1 MLLAVATVVFLA
13 ALLSGVGGGVGSIG
27 ATALWLAALYQK
39 SPPVFISFEEEG
51 EVEAGGARRAARWFA
66 SAVVV
71 VALALRWPIASMD
84 VQHYAG
90 PDEGEVVEN
99 VLEMLRMGDFDHR
112 HPGYP
117 GLHFYLQMFP
127 AQAHLAVTGK
137 TIPELPRSGFYL
149 GARRLTLIAGV
160 LAAAVV
166 FWIGRRWLSSF
177 SAAVA
182 TSLVALSPLAFR
194 ESAVVNPDLML
205 MLFVVVSS
213 SLSLRLL
220 ESRSWR
226 AYALAGVS
234 VGLASA
240 VKYTGV
246 FTLVPF
252 LLAWLFGSSPRRDTS
267 KWILGLVLSGIAF
280 VVTSPYTLLNVSQFV
295 RGVSMHL
302 GYYQA
307 AQLDASVELAR
318 QLASR
323 GVGVVAAIAA
333 VLAAARALSAVDKR
347 LLVLAS
353 YPLTYWFV
361 FSFFDRAFPRH
372 ALVLLP
378 VVALLAADTFER
390 VTRRARPISRLV
402 SPLASRPMARVAL
415 GLVFIAGP
423 VLGSIDL
430 WRRAH
435 RETPAEAAQS
445 WAMSNFP
452 PGSRVLQDQHTPR
465 LDLENYQV
473 HRIRV
478 EEKQFVGNYDWVLYS
493 GYPPGLRTRGLREVA
508 RFENENALGDL
519 IIAYQVPDRESLMPP
534 TFPRNRRAAV
544 IGAGELPFFGSGWYP
559 PTSGAFETSR
569 LSQGNTS
576 EIFFLLD
583 EPTDLDAKLTLG
595 TAVNEGV
602 MTLTLNGEELAEVTY
617 KEERETHSVAM
628 PAESLKAGL
637 NRVLLGYD
645 ATQRLNRRHQDT
657 AIRLY
662 RLELT
667 KE

>member
-1 MLLAVATVVFLA
+1 MLLAVATVALLV
-13 ALLSGVGGGVGSIG
+13 ALLSGVGGAVGSIG
-27 ATALWLAALYQK
+27 ATALWMLALFRLSRK
-39 SPPVFISFEEEG
+39 SPPVFRASEA
-51 EVEAGGARRAARWFA
+51 EAGGGSRNPRWFA
-66 SAVVV
+66 LAAVVV
-71 VALALRWPIASMD
+71 AFVLRWPIASTD
-84 VQHYAG
+84 VEHYPG

-117 GLHFYLQMFP
+117 GLHFYLQMLP

-166 FWIGRRWLSSF
+166 FWIGRQSLSYW
-177 SAAVA
+177 SAALA

-213 SLSLRLL
+213 GLSLRLL
-220 ESRSWR
+220 ESRSWLS
-226 AYALAGVS
+226 YALVGVS

-267 KWILGLVLSGIAF
+267 KWVWGLVLSGIAF

-295 RGVSMHL
+295 RGVSMHV

-307 AQLDASVELAR
+307 AQLNASGELVR
-318 QLASR
+318 QLATR

-333 VLAAARALSAVDKR
+333 VLAAVRALSAVDKK

-361 FSFFDRAFPRH
+361 FSLFDRAFPRH

-390 VTRRARPISRLV
+390 VTRRAPPGSHL
-402 SPLASRPMARVAL
+402 MARVAL
-415 GLVFIAGP
+415 GLVFLAGP

-435 RETPAEAAQS
+435 RRTPAEAARS

-465 LDLENYQV
+465 LDAAAYDV
-473 HRIRV
+473 HRLRV
-478 EEKQFVGNYDWVLYS
+478 EEKHFVGNYDWVLYS
-493 GYPPGLRTRGLREVA
+493 GYPPGLRTGGLREVA

-519 IIAYQVPDRESLMPP
+519 IIAYQVPDRESLMPR
-534 TFPRNRRAAV
+534 TFRRNRRAAV
-544 IGAGELPFFGSGWYP
+544 IGAGELPFFGSGWHP

-569 LSQGNTS
+569 LSQGDTS
-576 EIFFLLD
+576 EIFFVLD
-583 EPTDLDAKLTLG
+583 EPTDLDAELMLG
-595 TAVNEGV
+595 AAATESVV
-602 MTLTLNGEELAEVTY
+602 TLTLNEQELGELACEG
-617 KEERETHSVAM
+617 ERETHNVAM
-628 PAESLKAGL
+628 PAESLRAGL
-637 NRVLLGYD
+637 NRLLLSYD
-645 ATQRLNRRHQDT
+645 ATQGLNRRHQDT

-662 RLELT
+662 RLELR

>member
-1 MLLAVATVVFLA
+1 MLLAVATVALLA
-13 ALLSGVGGGVGSIG
+13 ALLSGVGGALGSIG
-27 ATALWLAALYQK
+27 AMALWLAALYRLSQK
-39 SPPVFISFEEEG
+39 SPPVFRAPEA
-51 EVEAGGARRAARWFA
+51 EAGGGSRNPRWFA

-71 VALALRWPIASMD
+71 VAFVLRWPIASTD
-84 VQHYAG
+84 VEHYAG

-117 GLHFYLQMFP
+117 GLHFYLQMLP
-127 AQAHLAVTGK
+127 AQAHLAATGK

-166 FWIGRRWLSSF
+166 FWIGCRWLSYS
-177 SAAVA
+177 SAALA

-220 ESRSWR
+220 ESRSWLS
-226 AYALAGVS
+226 YALVGMS

-295 RGVSMHL
+295 RGVSMHVS
-302 GYYQA
+302 YYQA
-307 AQLDASVELAR
+307 AQLNASVELVR
-318 QLASR
+318 QLATR
-323 GVGVVAAIAA
+323 GVGAVAAIAA
-333 VLAAARALSAVDKR
+333 VLAAVRALSAVDKK

-390 VTRRARPISRLV
+390 VTRRAPKTSRL
-402 SPLASRPMARVAL
+402 MARVAL
-415 GLVFIAGP
+415 GLVFLAGP

-430 WRRAH
+430 WRRTH
-435 RETPAEAAQS
+435 RETPAEAARS

-465 LDLENYQV
+465 LDPEQYDV

-493 GYPPGLRTRGLREVA
+493 GYPPGLRIGGLREVA
-508 RFENENALGDL
+508 RFDNDNALGDL
-519 IIAYQVPDRESLMPP
+519 IIAYQVPDRETLMPQ
-534 TFPRNRRAAV
+534 TFRRNRRAAV
-544 IGAGELPFFGSGWYP
+544 LGAGELPFFGSGWYP

-569 LSQGNTS
+569 LSQGESS
-576 EIFFLLD
+576 EIFFLVD
-583 EPTDLDAKLTLG
+583 EPTDLGAKLTLG

-602 MTLTLNGEELAEVTY
+602 MTLTLNGEKLAEVTY
-617 KEERETHSVAM
+617 KDERETYTVTMA
-628 PAESLKAGL
+628 AGSLEAGL
-637 NRVLLGYD
+637 NRLVLTYD
-645 ATQRLNRRHQDT
+645 ATQRLNRRHLDT

>member
-1 MLLAVATVVFLA
+1 MLLAVATVALLV
-13 ALLSGVGGGVGSIG
+13 ALLSGVGGAVGSIG
-27 ATALWLAALYQK
+27 ATALWMLALFKLSGK
-39 SPPVFISFEEEG
+39 SPPTFTASETG
-51 EVEAGGARRAARWFA
+51 GEAGNRSRAARWFA

-71 VALALRWPIASMD
+71 FAFALRWPIASHD
-84 VQHYAG
+84 VEHYAG

-117 GLHFYLQMFP
+117 GLHFYLQMLP
-127 AQAHLAVTGK
+127 AQAHLAAASK

-149 GARRLTLIAGV
+149 GARRLTLMAGV
-160 LAAAVV
+160 LAAGVV
-166 FWIGRRWLSSF
+166 FWIGCQWLSSF
-177 SAAVA
+177 SAALA

-194 ESAVVNPDLML
+194 ESGVVNPDLML
-205 MLFVVVSS
+205 MLFVVVSLG
-213 SLSLRLL
+213 LSLRLL
-220 ESRSWR
+220 ESRSWLS
-226 AYALAGVS
+226 YGLAGVS

-246 FTLVPF
+246 FALVPF

-280 VVTSPYTLLNVSQFV
+280 VVTSPYTLLNVSAFV
-295 RGVSMHL
+295 RGVSMHM

-307 AQLDASVELAR
+307 AQLNAPFELTR
-318 QLASR
+318 QLATR

-347 LLVLAS
+347 LLVLMG

-390 VTRRARPISRLV
+390 VARRAPQTSRLG
-402 SPLASRPMARVAL
+402 ARVAL
-415 GLVFIAGP
+415 GLVFVAGP
-423 VLGSIDL
+423 LLGSIDL

-435 RETPAEAAQS
+435 RETPAEAARS
-445 WAMSNFP
+445 WATSNFP
-452 PGSRVLQDQHTPR
+452 PGSRVLQDEHTPR
-465 LDLENYQV
+465 LDPENYHV

-493 GYPPGLRTRGLREVA
+493 GYPPGLRTGGLREVA

-519 IIAYQVPDRESLMPP
+519 IIAYQVPGRESLMPR
-534 TFPRNRRAAV
+534 TFRRNRRAAV

-569 LSQGNTS
+569 LSQGDTS
-576 EIFFLLD
+576 EIFFVLD
-583 EPTDLDAKLTLG
+583 EPTDLDAELMLG
-595 TAVNEGV
+595 AAATEGV
-602 MTLTLNGEELAEVTY
+602 VTLTLNEQELGELAYEG
-617 KEERETHSVAM
+617 ERETHSVTMA
-628 PAESLKAGL
+628 AESLKAGL
-637 NRVLLGYD
+637 NRLVLSYD
-645 ATQRLNRRHQDT
+645 ATQRLSRRHQDT

-662 RLELT
+662 RLELSR
-667 KE
+667 E

>member
-1 MLLAVATVVFLA
+1 MLLAVATGLLLGAFLT
-13 ALLSGVGGGVGSIG
+13 GVGGGLG
-27 ATALWLAALYQK
+27 AAGAAALWLFALYK
-39 SPPVFISFEEEG
+39 KTPPVFTSTEPASG
-51 EVEAGGARRAARWFA
+51 RRGAGWLVLA
-66 SAVVV
+66 AVVAAV
-71 VALALRWPIASMD
+71 VLRWPIASHD
-84 VQHYAG
+84 VEHYAG

-117 GLHFYLQMFP
+117 GLHFYLQMLP
-127 AQAHLAVTGK
+127 ARGHMAATGK

-160 LAAAVV
+160 LAAGVV
-166 FWIGRRWLSSF
+166 FWVGRGWLSPS
-177 SAAVA
+177 SAVVA

-205 MLFVVVSS
+205 SLFVIVSLG
-213 SLSLRLL
+213 LSLRLL

-226 AYALAGVS
+226 AYGIAGVS

-240 VKYTGV
+240 IKYTGV
-246 FTLVPF
+246 FALVPF
-252 LLAWLFGSSPRRDTS
+252 LLAWLCGPSPRRDAN
-267 KWILGLVLSGIAF
+267 KWVLGLVFSGIAF
-280 VVTSPYTLLNVSQFV
+280 AAGSPYTLLNVTEFV
-295 RGVSMHL
+295 RGVSMHV

-307 AQLDASVELAR
+307 AQLNASLELTR
-318 QLASR
+318 QLATR

-333 VLAAARALSAVDKR
+333 VLAAARALSAVDKK
-347 LLVLAS
+347 LLVLLS

-378 VVALLAADTFER
+378 FVALLAAESFER
-390 VTRRARPISRLV
+390 LARRVP
-402 SPLASRPMARVAL
+402 PWARVAL
-415 GLVFIAGP
+415 GLFFLAGP
-423 VLGSIDL
+423 FWGSIDL
-430 WRRAH
+430 WRRAR
-435 RETPAEAAQS
+435 RETPAEAARS
-445 WAMSNFP
+445 WAMSSLP

-465 LDLENYQV
+465 LDLERPERFHV
-473 HRIRV
+473 HRLRV
-478 EEKQFVGNYDWVLYS
+478 EEKQFVGNFDWVMVS

-519 IIAYQVPDRESLMPP
+519 IIAYEVPDRETLMPK
-534 TFPRNRRAAV
+534 TFDRDPQAAV
-544 IGAGELPFFGSGWYP
+544 LGAGELPFFGSGWYP

-569 LSQGNTS
+569 LSQGESS

-583 EPTDLDAKLTLG
+583 EPTTLDARLIVG
-595 TAVNEGV
+595 AVTTEGAL
-602 MTLTLNGEELAEVTY
+602 TLTLNDRELGKLAY
-617 KEERETHSVAM
+617 KEERETHSVTMA
-628 PAESLKAGL
+628 AESLKAGL
-637 NRVLLGYD
+637 NRLLLSYD
-645 ATQRLNRRHQDT
+645 ATHRLDRRHQDT

-667 KE
+667 KQ

>member
-1 MLLAVATVVFLA
+1 MLLVVASVALLA
-13 ALLSGVGGGVGSIG
+13 ALLSGAAGVGGNLG
-27 ATALWLAALYQK
+27 ATALWLVALFK
-39 SPPVFISFEEEG
+39 LFRKNAPVFTSPETG
-51 EVEAGGARRAARWFA
+51 GEAGGGSRAAGWFA
-66 SAVVV
+66 LAVVV
-71 VALALRWPIASMD
+71 AAFVLRWPIASHD
-84 VQHYAG
+84 VEHYAG

-117 GLHFYLQMFP
+117 GLHFYLQMLP
-127 AQAHLAVTGK
+127 AAAHLAATGK
-137 TIPELPRSGFYL
+137 TIPELARSGFYL

-160 LAAAVV
+160 LAAVVV
-166 FWIGRRWLSSF
+166 FWIGCRWLSSS
-177 SAAVA
+177 SAALA
-182 TSLVALSPLAFR
+182 TTLVALSPLAFR

-205 MLFVVVSS
+205 MLFVAVSLG
-213 SLSLRLL
+213 LSLRLL
-220 ESRSWR
+220 EFRTSLSF
-226 AYALAGVS
+226 AIAGVS

-246 FTLVPF
+246 FTLAPF
-252 LLAWLFGSSPRRDTS
+252 VLAWLFGSSPRRDTS
-267 KWILGLVLSGIAF
+267 KWIVGLVISGIAF

-295 RGVSMHL
+295 RGVSMHV

-307 AQLDASVELAR
+307 AELNASFELTH
-318 QLASR
+318 QLATR

-333 VLAAARALSAVDKR
+333 VLAAVRALSAVDKR
-347 LLVLAS
+347 LLVLLS

-390 VTRRARPISRLV
+390 VTRRAPPTSRLI
-402 SPLASRPMARVAL
+402 ARVAL
-415 GLVFIAGP
+415 GLVFVASP

-430 WRRAH
+430 WCRAH
-435 RETPAEAAQS
+435 RETPAEAARS

-465 LDLENYQV
+465 LDSERYDV
-473 HRIRV
+473 RRIRV

-493 GYPPGLRTRGLREVA
+493 GYPPGLRIEGLREVA

-519 IIAYQVPDRESLMPP
+519 IIAYQVPDRESFMPK
-534 TFPRNRRAAV
+534 TFSKNRRSAV
-544 IGAGELPFFGSGWYP
+544 IGAGELPFFGRGWYP
-559 PTSGAFETSR
+559 PSAGAFETSR
-569 LSQGNTS
+569 LSQGESS
-576 EIFFLLD
+576 EIFFVLD
-583 EPTDLDAKLTLG
+583 EPIDLKAKLVLG
-595 TAVNEGV
+595 AAANEGV
-602 MTLTLNGEELAEVTY
+602 VTLTLNDQELTEVTY
-617 KEERETHSVAM
+617 KEERETRSVAIA
-628 PAESLKAGL
+628 AESLKVGL
-637 NRVLLGYD
+637 NRLTLSYD

-662 RLELT
+662 RLELS

>member
-1 MLLAVATVVFLA
+1 MLFAVATGLLLG
-13 ALLSGVGGGVGSIG
+13 ALLTGVGGALGSSV
-27 ATALWLAALYQK
+27 AAALWLFALYK
-39 SPPVFISFEEEG
+39 KTPPVFTSIDPASRG
-51 EVEAGGARRAARWFA
+51 RGAGWLALAT
-66 SAVVV
+66 VV
-71 VALALRWPIASMD
+71 VAVALRWPIASVD
-84 VQHYAG
+84 VEHYAG

-99 VLEMLRMGDFDHR
+99 VLEMLRMGDFDQR

-117 GLHFYLQMFP
+117 GLHFYLQMLP
-127 AQAHLAVTGK
+127 AVGHMAATGK

-149 GARRLTLIAGV
+149 GARRLTLLAGV
-160 LAAAVV
+160 LVAGVV
-166 FWIGRRWLSSF
+166 FWIGRRWLSPS
-177 SAAVA
+177 SAVLA

-205 MLFVVVSS
+205 SLFVTASLG
-213 SLSLRLL
+213 LSLRLL

-240 VKYTGV
+240 IKYTGV
-246 FTLVPF
+246 FALVPF
-252 LLAWLFGSSPRRDTS
+252 LLAWLCGPSPRRDAS
-267 KWILGLVLSGIAF
+267 KWVVGLVFSGIAF
-280 VVTSPYTLLNVSQFV
+280 AAASPYTLLNVTQFV
-295 RGVSMHL
+295 RGVSMHV

-307 AQLDASVELAR
+307 AQLNAPLELTR
-318 QLASR
+318 QLATT

-333 VLAAARALSAVDKR
+333 LLAAARALSAVDKK
-347 LLVLAS
+347 LLVLLS
-353 YPLTYWFV
+353 YPLAYWFV

-372 ALVLLP
+372 ALVLVP
-378 VVALLAADTFER
+378 FAALLAADSFER
-390 VTRRARPISRLV
+390 VARRVP
-402 SPLASRPMARVAL
+402 PWTRVAL
-415 GLVFIAGP
+415 GLFFIAGP
-423 VLGSIDL
+423 LFGSIDL
-430 WRRAH
+430 CRRAR
-435 RETPAEAAQS
+435 RETPAEAARS
-445 WAMSNFP
+445 WAMSNLP

-465 LDLENYQV
+465 LDLERLERPERFHV

-478 EEKQFVGNYDWVLYS
+478 EEKQFVGNFDWVMVS

-519 IIAYQVPDRESLMPP
+519 IIAYQVPDRETLMPP
-534 TFPRNRRAAV
+534 TFNRDPQAAV
-544 IGAGELPFFGSGWYP
+544 LSAGELPFFGAGWYP

-569 LSQGNTS
+569 LSQGENS

-583 EPTDLDAKLTLG
+583 APTPLEARLIVGAATTEGTL
-595 TAVNEGV
+595 
-602 MTLTLNGEELAEVTY
+602 TLTLNDQNLTELSY
-617 KEERETHSVAM
+617 KADRETHNVTM
-628 PAESLKAGL
+628 PAENLNAGL
-637 NRVLLGYD
+637 NRLLLSYD

>member
-1 MLLAVATVVFLA
+1 MLLAVATGLLLG
-13 ALLSGVGGGVGSIG
+13 ALLTGVGGALGSSV
-27 ATALWLAALYQK
+27 AAALWLFALYK
-39 SPPVFISFEEEG
+39 KTAPVFISIDPASRG
-51 EVEAGGARRAARWFA
+51 HAAGWLALATLVL
-66 SAVVV
+66 AV
-71 VALALRWPIASMD
+71 ALRWPIASVD
-84 VQHYAG
+84 VEHYAG

-99 VLEMLRMGDFDHR
+99 VLEMLRMGDFDQR

-117 GLHFYLQMFP
+117 GLHFYLQMLP
-127 AQAHLAVTGK
+127 AVGHMAATGK

-149 GARRLTLIAGV
+149 GARRLTLLAGV
-160 LAAAVV
+160 LVAGVV
-166 FWIGRRWLSSF
+166 FWIGRRWLSPS
-177 SAAVA
+177 SAVLA

-205 MLFVVVSS
+205 SLFVTASLG
-213 SLSLRLL
+213 LSLRLL

-226 AYALAGVS
+226 AYGLAGVS

-240 VKYTGV
+240 IKYTGV
-246 FTLVPF
+246 FALVPF
-252 LLAWLFGSSPRRDTS
+252 LLAWLCGPSPRRDAS
-267 KWILGLVLSGIAF
+267 KWVVGLVFSGIAF
-280 VVTSPYTLLNVSQFV
+280 AATSPYTLLNVTQFV

-307 AQLDASVELAR
+307 AQLNAPLELTR
-318 QLASR
+318 QLAMR

-333 VLAAARALSAVDKR
+333 LLAAARALSAVDKK
-347 LLVLAS
+347 LLVLLS

-372 ALVLLP
+372 ALVLVP
-378 VVALLAADTFER
+378 FAALLAADSFER
-390 VTRRARPISRLV
+390 VARRVPPWAQ
-402 SPLASRPMARVAL
+402 VAL
-415 GLVFIAGP
+415 GLFFMAGP
-423 VLGSIDL
+423 LLGSIDL
-430 WRRAH
+430 CRRAR
-435 RETPAEAAQS
+435 RETPAEAARS
-445 WAMSNFP
+445 WAMSNLP

-465 LDLENYQV
+465 LDLERPERLERPQRLERLERFHV

-478 EEKQFVGNYDWVLYS
+478 EEKQFVGNFDWVMVS

-519 IIAYQVPDRESLMPP
+519 IIAYQVPDRETLMPP
-534 TFPRNRRAAV
+534 TFNRDPQAAV
-544 IGAGELPFFGSGWYP
+544 LSAGELPFFGGGWYP

-569 LSQGNTS
+569 LSQGENS

-583 EPTDLDAKLTLG
+583 APTRLEARLIVGAATTEGTL
-595 TAVNEGV
+595 
-602 MTLTLNGEELAEVTY
+602 TLTLNDQNLAELSY
-617 KEERETHSVAM
+617 KADRETHNVTM
-628 PAESLKAGL
+628 PAENLNAGL
-637 NRVLLGYD
+637 NRLLLSYD